1 MRTAMIYL
9 VAASMAAP
17 LMTQEMIAQEAPP
30 PPAPPVLALQAP
42 TPPAAPRAR
51 GVITR
56 MAANRGWLGVGLGE
70 LTAERVSALKVP
82 TNRGVEITLVNEN
95 SPAAKAGLK
104 QHDVVLEMNGQKVQD
119 GDDFA
124 RMISES
130 LPGAKVTLQ
139 IWRGGATQT
148 VNATLGS
155 HPIAFFSVP
164 DVMPPIAPFPPDAFE
179 SMMGQSPRIGI
190 EGEALEG
197 QLADFFGVKEGVL
210 VRSVKE
216 NSPASK
222 AGLKAGDVIT
232 KVGGTP
238 VATPRELSG
247 VMRAMHKT
255 ATFTVVRNHKEIV
268 LNLEI
273 AEERGWPAPARE
285 VL

>member
-1 MRTAMIYL
+1 MRMAMICL
-9 VAASMAAP
+9 AVGSALAP
-17 LMTQEMIAQEAPP
+17 LMTQEMLAQEAPP
-30 PPAPPVLALQAP
+30 PPAPP
-42 TPPAAPRAR
+42 TAPRAR

-56 MAANRGWLGVGLGE
+56 IAANRGWLGVGLGE
-70 LTAERVSALKVP
+70 LTPERVSALKVP
-82 TNRGVEITLVNEN
+82 TNRGIEITLVSEN
-95 SPAAKAGLK
+95 SPAARAGLK

-130 LPGAKVTLQ
+130 LPGARVTLQ

-148 VNATLGS
+148 VSATLGS
-155 HPIAFFSVP
+155 HPVAFFSVP
-164 DVMPPIAPFPPDAFE
+164 DVMPPMAPFPPDAFE

-255 ATFTVVRNHKEIV
+255 ATFTVVRNHREIT

-273 AEERGWPAPARE
+273 AEERG
-285 VL
+285 

>member
-1 MRTAMIYL
+1 MKTAMICL
-9 VAASMAAP
+9 AAASMAMS
-17 LMTQEMIAQEAPP
+17 LMTQEEMLAQEAPP
-30 PPAPPVLALQAP
+30 PPAPP
-42 TPPAAPRAR
+42 TAPRAR
-51 GVITR
+51 GVVTR
-56 MAANRGWLGVGLGE
+56 IASKRGWLGVGLGE
-70 LTAERVSALKVP
+70 LTSERVSALKVP

-95 SPAAKAGLK
+95 SPAARAGLK
-104 QHDVVLEMNGQKVQD
+104 PHDVVLEVNGQKVQD
-119 GDDFA
+119 SDDFV
-124 RMISES
+124 RMIGES
-130 LPGAKVTLQ
+130 SPGAKVTLQ

-148 VNATLGS
+148 VSATLGS
-155 HPIAFFSVP
+155 SPVAIWAVP
-164 DVMPPIAPFPPDAFE
+164 DVMPPMAPFPPDSFE

-216 NSPASK
+216 NSPAAK

-238 VATPRELSG
+238 VAAPREISG
-247 VMRAMHKT
+247 VMRAMRKT

-273 AEERGWPAPARE
+273 AEERRWPAPARE

>member
-1 MRTAMIYL
+1 MRTAMICW
-9 VAASMAAP
+9 VAAAVAAP
-17 LMTQEMIAQEAPP
+17 LMMTAQEAPP
-30 PPAPPVLALQAP
+30 PPAPPVLALQTP
-42 TPPAAPRAR
+42 TPPAAPRAAR
-51 GVITR
+51 GVMTR
-56 MAANRGWLGVGLGE
+56 IASKRGWLGVGLGE
-70 LTAERVSALKVP
+70 LTSERVSALKVP
-82 TNRGVEITLVNEN
+82 TNQGVEITHVNEN
-95 SPAAKAGLK
+95 SPAVKAGLK
-104 QHDVVLEMNGQKVQD
+104 EHDVVLEVNGQKVQD
-119 GDDFA
+119 DDDFA
-124 RMISES
+124 RMIGES
-130 LPGAKVTLQ
+130 APGAKVTLQ
-139 IWRGGATQT
+139 IWRNGATQT

-155 HPIAFFSVP
+155 YPVAVFAVP
-164 DVMPPIAPFPPDAFE
+164 EMMPPMTPFPPDTFE

-210 VRSVKE
+210 VRSVRE

-238 VATPRELSG
+238 VATPREISG

-273 AEERGWPAPARE
+273 AEERRRPAPARE